1 MDDILSVDAQKR
13 AMTLDQALPILVCPL
28 TKEPLQLSADGSALC
43 SVVSGRSYALVQG
56 VPVLLGG
63 ISADN
68 ATLFEQKY
76 QSEAEPWSY
85 TGRAAERMR
94 HEFVV
99 EIAKRFQPMPRR
111 TLDVG
116 CSRGQLSLRL
126 GEAFSPVFSTD
137 ISPTAVFAAQHAI
150 SRTTANTADYCF
162 IVASST
168 ALPFAQHTFELIII
182 SDGLHGWELPRPLQ
196 MQVLDEC
203 FRTLCEGGIAV
214 FTDYL
219 HPRKHHQLL
228 ELVEQSDLQ
237 IVAVEYLYD
246 RLWYQME
253 SLFHSVQGAAW
264 VKTILR
270 NMPLAQALKRLAR
283 LLGAHGSKHL
293 CVVAQKPA
301 QHTAQHAAQHANQQ
315 ALQAITPR
323 HD

>member
-1 MDDILSVDAQKR
+1 MGAVTCYLVPLVDAER
-13 AMTLDQALPILVCPL
+13 AMTLDQALPILVCPV
-28 TKEPLQLSADGSALC
+28 TKEPLELSADGSELR
-43 SVVSGRSYALVQG
+43 STPSGRSYALVQG

-63 ISADN
+63 INTDN

-99 EIAKRFQPMPRR
+99 AIAKRFQPAPTR
-111 TLDVG
+111 TLDLG

-126 GEAFSPVFSTD
+126 GEAFSPVFSLD

-150 SRTTANTADYCF
+150 SRTETNTAEYCF
-162 IVASST
+162 LAASST
-168 ALPFAQHTFELIII
+168 ALPFTHNTFDVIIV

-196 MQVLDEC
+196 EQVLDEC
-203 FRTLCEGGIAV
+203 SQTLCEGGIAV

-228 ELVEQSDLQ
+228 ELVEQSGLQ

-253 SLFHSVQGAAW
+253 ALFHKVQGAAW

-270 NMPLAQALKRLAR
+270 NMTLARVLKSLAR
-283 LLGAHGSKHL
+283 LLGARGSKHL
-293 CVVAQKPA
+293 CVVARK
-301 QHTAQHAAQHANQQ
+301 TAQQTAPKAAQQTPQATTPHHA
-315 ALQAITPR
+315 
-323 HD
+323 